1 VEEDAHLPT
10 AEPETALGSVSS
22 LPGPSV
28 VPTRIVARVV
38 DPAVRED
45 GRGDPVLILHTA
57 DARARLLQ
65 SQGPDV
71 HERGTAVRERL
82 LAKARAAAAAPRVV
96 VPESEAMESG
106 GDTGVDVGDRAAAGW
121 LSSASAASRRSEAP
135 PPVPPVPLEP
145 TFDAP
150 AEAADDL
157 DLIGAPERRRF
168 PRAIDGAPV
177 VSARAALLL
186 GTAFGVTA
194 LAALFALLVHFVP
207 RPGLELAARA
217 PAAVPAGAAFG
228 SLEGGEERA
237 AAEDEQVVAAAPA
250 PLRATPAPVSR
261 VQHEPRRAV
270 PAPWRIAD
278 LGKDP
283 ELKRV
288 RGNVGAGPFLSALE
302 TAGVSRGEA
311 YRIYNSFRGVKN
323 LNRTRPA
330 DSFETL
336 LDRKG
341 HVLAFEYFTGEDQV
355 YQAREGNEG
364 RLAAKQLDLK
374 IERQRAEGV
383 IVVHGG
389 FEASARRA
397 GFEPGLSEVVNKALA
412 GYTSTSDMKDGEVL
426 AMVAQEVTVLGQFDR
441 YAGVEALEYRSRS
454 AAPVRIYYHA
464 VGRARAYVDGKG
476 RTFGKSRWARPVA
489 GAGVSS
495 RFNPKRFH
503 PILKRIKPHN
513 GTDFGAVVG
522 TPILAAASGDVTFVG
537 PAGPNGKMVRINHGG
552 GYETGYSHLSRFA
565 KGLRAG
571 EHVEQKQVIGYV
583 GSTGRSTGPHLHFS
597 AKRAGRFID
606 PESLNLDGLARIPAP
621 DRQTFAV
628 LRQRYDQLLDG
639 LVASGARAHE
649 GASLL
654 AVNAP
659 ATNPP
664 ASNAS
669 APNASA
675 GNVLPNASAPGAPGS
690 GVAASGAAAG
700 PSVVPASNAT
710 AGAET
715 SPTGKTA
722 LGTAPVTAPAAAAPA
737 PTVHDSEAPAD
748 DPEPQDDA
756 EE

>member
-1 VEEDAHLPT
+1 
-10 AEPETALGSVSS
+10 
-22 LPGPSV
+22 
-28 VPTRIVARVV
+28 
-38 DPAVRED
+38 
-45 GRGDPVLILHTA
+45 VLILHTA
-57 DARARLLQ
+57 DARARVLQ

-71 HERGTAVRERL
+71 HARGTAVRERL
-82 LAKARAAAAAPRVV
+82 LAKARAAAAAPRLGA
-96 VPESEAMESG
+96 PEAAALEALGDSG
-106 GDTGVDVGDRAAAGW
+106 AGARDGAAAGS
-121 LSSASAASRRSEAP
+121 LPPAPAAAGPRSEAP
-135 PPVPPVPLEP
+135 PAAPLEP
-145 TFDAP
+145 GFDALG
-150 AEAADDL
+150 EAADDL
-157 DLIGAPERRRF
+157 DLIGAPERRRS
-168 PRAIDGAPV
+168 PKPSDGAPV

-194 LAALFALLVHFVP
+194 LGVLFALLVHFAP
-207 RPGLELAARA
+207 RPALELVAVAPAPASAALRPLERAADREPVEAEDEIEDLERVA
-217 PAAVPAGAAFG
+217 PAAPVPA
-228 SLEGGEERA
+228 RA
-237 AAEDEQVVAAAPA
+237 EPA
-250 PLRATPAPVSR
+250 PLPR

-270 PAPWRIAD
+270 AAPWRIAD
-278 LGKDP
+278 TGKDP

-288 RGNVGAGPFLSALE
+288 RGNVGAGPFLTALQA
-302 TAGVSRGEA
+302 AGVSRGEA
-311 YRIYNSFRGVKN
+311 YRVYNAFRGVKN
-323 LNRTRPA
+323 LNRTRPQ

-336 LDRKG
+336 LDKKG
-341 HVLAFEYFTGEDQV
+341 HVLAFEYFTGEDGV
-355 YQAREGNEG
+355 YQARESNEG
-364 RLAAKQLDLK
+364 SLAAKQLDLK

-389 FEASARRA
+389 FESSARRA

-426 AMVAQEVTVLGQFDR
+426 ALVAQEVTVLGQFDR
-441 YAGVEALEYRSRS
+441 YAGIEALEYRARS
-454 AAPVRIYYHA
+454 GAPVRIYYHA

-552 GYETGYSHLSRFA
+552 GYETGYSHMSRFA
-565 KGLRAG
+565 KGLHAG
-571 EHVEQKQVIGYV
+571 QRVDQKQVIGYV

-639 LVASGARAHE
+639 LAASGTRAHEVAPVLATNTPVAAAVPPGAPASGAPASAASAAAVGSTGALPAAATPGSAAPVAATPAG
-649 GASLL
+649 GAS
-654 AVNAP
+654 A
-659 ATNPP
+659 
-664 ASNAS
+664 
-669 APNASA
+669 A
-675 GNVLPNASAPGAPGS
+675 GALP
-690 GVAASGAAAG
+690 VTAAG
-700 PSVVPASNAT
+700 PALVGASSLH
-710 AGAET
+710 E
-715 SPTGKTA
+715 
-722 LGTAPVTAPAAAAPA
+722 
-737 PTVHDSEAPAD
+737 SEAPPD